1 MKKEVKKLMNKGFL
15 LSVGLAS
22 LTIDKADKIVKELI
36 KKGNLNETQGRR
48 LVSDLIKKSKNE
60 KKKLEKNFRRIRVTK
75 KR

>member
-22 LTIDKADKIVKELI
+22 LTIDKADKLVKELV
-36 KKGNLNETQGRR
+36 KKGKLNETQGRR
-48 LVSDLIKKSKNE
+48 LVSDLIKKSKSE
-60 KKKLEKNFRRIRVTK
+60 KRNKESSFRRIRVTK

>member
-22 LTIDKADKIVKELI
+22 LTIDKADKMVKELV
-36 KKGNLNETQGRR
+36 KKGKLNETQGRR